1 MKAFGLFH
9 SNQSK
14 RGETMCDWCC
24 ISSNEIGSSLNII
37 KGVNVGDAETSIQ
50 RNDDGNW
57 LLVLE
62 VNDMES
68 NEIQIEFCP
77 KCGREL
83 RNEYKDEG
91 GDE

>member
-1 MKAFGLFH
+1 
-9 SNQSK
+9 
-14 RGETMCDWCC
+14 MCDWCC
-24 ISSNEIGSSLNII
+24 ISSNEIGSSLNRI
-37 KGVNVGDAETSIQ
+37 KGVNCGDAETSIQ
-50 RNDDGNW
+50 RDDVSNW

-68 NEIQIEFCP
+68 NEIQIEFCS

-83 RNEYKDEG
+83 HNEYKDEG